1 MSVRRCFR
9 FSKVLAVLFTVYV
22 SKRYFDNR
30 PVFRQTKTARLF
42 LFFACGHFGEP
53 GFTPQAAR
61 CTVSCKIPV
70 SEHRETGIC
79 SCLLQSNTCEIFL
92 CFAKAFGQPLKTT
105 HRVVFLTLSF
115 KSLLLSVEKQ
125 KRTSNHLSVLFGGET
140 GICSCL
146 LQSNTCEIF
155 LCFAKAFGQ
164 PLKTTHRVVFL
175 TLSFKSLLLSV
186 EKQKRASNHLSVLF
200 GGETGI

>member
-61 CTVSCKIPV
+61 CTASCKIPV
-70 SEHRETGIC
+70 VKCRKTKRTSKHLSVLFGGETGIC
-79 SCLLQSNTCEIFL
+79 SCLLQSNPCEIFL

-115 KSLLLSVEKQ
+115 KSLLLSIEKQ
-125 KRTSNHLSVLFGGET
+125 N
-140 GICSCL
+140 
-146 LQSNTCEIF
+146 
-155 LCFAKAFGQ
+155 GQ
-164 PLKTTHRVVFL
+164 A
-175 TLSFKSLLLSV
+175 SLLVRFVWRRNRDLNPGY
-186 EKQKRASNHLSVLF
+186 APHVLLP
-200 GGETGI
+200 

>member
-22 SKRYFDNR
+22 SERYLDNR
-30 PVFRQTKTARLF
+30 PVFRQMKTVRLF
-42 LFFACGHFGEP
+42 LFFTCGHFGEP

-61 CTVSCKIPV
+61 CTASCKTLFRSI
-70 SEHRETGIC
+70 I
-79 SCLLQSNTCEIFL
+79 
-92 CFAKAFGQPLKTT
+92 KT
-105 HRVVFLTLSF
+105 RQN
-115 KSLLLSVEKQ
+115 KSG
-125 KRTSNHLSVLFGGET
+125 FYGGET

-175 TLSFKSLLLSV
+175 TLSFKSLLLSI
-186 EKQKRASNHLSVLF
+186 EKQNGQASLLVRFVWRRNRDLNPGYAPHVLLP
-200 GGETGI
+200 